1 MGFEYLNIK
10 NLPLPDSGK
19 VHIKQAKLLG
29 SVQLLGRTPE
39 GRAMGRG
46 KLCSGFPWVLG
57 TLQLCLLTHRNFM
70 QFPPFS
76 TAILATIRW
85 SQHSVKQPRVYLLL
99 WISECF
105 KMKHTANQN

>member
-19 VHIKQAKLLG
+19 VHIKQARLLG

-46 KLCSGFPWVLG
+46 KLCVLASLG
-57 TLQLCLLTHRNFM
+57 CLG
-70 QFPPFS
+70 PFS
-76 TAILATIRW
+76 YA
-85 SQHSVKQPRVYLLL
+85 
-99 WISECF
+99 C
-105 KMKHTANQN
+105 